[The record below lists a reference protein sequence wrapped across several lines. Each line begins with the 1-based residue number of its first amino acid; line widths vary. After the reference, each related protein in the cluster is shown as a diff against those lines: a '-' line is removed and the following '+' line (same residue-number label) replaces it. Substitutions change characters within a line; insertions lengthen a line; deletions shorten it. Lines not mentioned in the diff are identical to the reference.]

1 MQLAIFQCSVLPKS
15 TYLCAKMAAYQFQLH
30 VIPRKGIFEKFGYIP
45 DWLEINYEQRQLRY
59 QLKREDLLDESD
71 QFEDALT
78 QNWWASTD
86 MQPIEITHRIDKLV
100 GGRRDGDDTCI
111 FWKRYTFGEVDNDA
125 SMDINPETGKI
136 EALQFRADLRED
148 DLKFLKAMIALAH
161 AYDWVLMDYKGNLV
175 APTMPA
181 VAKLIKESY
190 AYKFLSDPL
199 VFLDELKP
207 E

>member
-1 MQLAIFQCSVLPKS
+1 
-15 TYLCAKMAAYQFQLH
+15 
-30 VIPRKGIFEKFGYIP
+30 
-45 DWLEINYEQRQLRY
+45 
-59 QLKREDLLDESD
+59 
-71 QFEDALT
+71 
-78 QNWWASTD
+78 
-86 MQPIEITHRIDKLV
+86 
-100 GGRRDGDDTCI
+100 
-111 FWKRYTFGEVDNDA
+111 
-125 SMDINPETGKI
+125 MDINPETGKI